1 MRSIEHEATSLN
13 EFGLSVDRIM
23 TGDKI
28 EFDPVKKINKREDYV
43 PSDFAT
49 KIVDAYAEDLLA
61 AYRVIE
67 ALEEE
72 NATLAQIKEEAE
84 TAAETANGQ
93 VKKLLEGER
102 ELANAEKLLAKFEQ
116 QMETLAKGKEMD
128 RTMIQQLKAQ
138 VNELI
143 GLRDTV
149 PQLEAEVNQ
158 ILENLRSYFAEEG
171 IPMEDDDYDYGYQ
184 E

>member
-13 EFGLSVDRIM
+13 EFGLSVDMIM
-23 TGDKI
+23 TGEKI
-28 EFDPVKKINKREDYV
+28 EFDPVKKLNKREEYV
-43 PSDFAT
+43 PSDFTT

-67 ALEEE
+67 SLEEE
-72 NATLAQIKEEAE
+72 NEALAQMKEEAE
-84 TAAETANGQ
+84 TAAETANSQ

-138 VNELI
+138 VSELI
-143 GLRDTV
+143 VLRDTV

-171 IPMEDDDYDYGYQ
+171 IPMEDDDDYGYQ